1 VAEEPVR
8 TGQAKS
14 AVREAIRT
22 DSFAAGFTLIEV
34 MVATA
39 ILLVALVSLA
49 PLFVTA
55 VRDNLTAR
63 TATDTVVLAA
73 QKLEE
78 LRGLTWGF
86 DAQGLA
92 VSDPALNASPSDS
105 LESNSAGFVDYVD
118 RFGRRLEGGA
128 AAPADALYV
137 RRWAITPMPQD
148 PSNTIVIQVLV
159 TWVGRGNGAR
169 RAADRARITTV
180 RTRKP
185 L

>member
-1 VAEEPVR
+1 VR
-8 TGQAKS
+8 TGHAKS
-14 AVREAIRT
+14 TLSDAIRP
-22 DSFAAGFTLIEV
+22 DSFAAGITLIEV
-34 MVATA
+34 MVAAA
-39 ILLVALVSLA
+39 ILIVALVSLA

-55 VRDNLTAR
+55 IRDNLIAR

-78 LRGLTWGF
+78 LRGLPWGV
-86 DAQGLA
+86 DAQGFV
-92 VSDPALNASPSDS
+92 VSDPALNASPAGS

-118 RFGRRLEGGA
+118 QFGRRLEAGA
-128 AAPADALYV
+128 GAPADALYV
-137 RRWAITPMPQD
+137 RRWAITPVPQD

-159 TWVGRGNGAR
+159 TWVGHASGGG

-180 RTRKP
+180 RTRRP